1 MIDAHPAAEIFALLG
16 EDKLESLAGDIAEH
30 GLRQPIVLHEG
41 LVLDGRNRLRAC
53 ELASVEPEFT
63 EFGGTDPVAFV
74 VSCNVQ
80 RRHLNSSQR
89 AMAAQDTLP
98 MLEAEAKERQ
108 RLSQGPGVKGV
119 ELIPHLNEG
128 RARDHAARLFSTN
141 NRYVSDAK
149 VIAAARPD
157 LAEQIRSGD
166 LTIPQVMREIR
177 RAERT
182 EEIVFKGR
190 DLPTGS
196 YPVVYADPP
205 WRYDFAQS
213 SSREIENQ
221 YPTMT
226 LEEICDLGVSDL
238 AGEDAVLFLWAT
250 TAKLPEA
257 LEVLTAWGFEYRTS
271 MVWVKTQIGMGY
283 YARGQHEILLIGA
296 RGSLPVPKAENR
308 PPSVLEA
315 PRAAHS
321 AKPAA
326 FRELIEAMYPEH
338 KRVELFAREPAEG
351 WEGWGNQL

>member
-1 MIDAHPAAEIFALLG
+1 
-16 EDKLESLAGDIAEH
+16 
-30 GLRQPIVLHEG
+30 
-41 LVLDGRNRLRAC
+41 
-53 ELASVEPEFT
+53 
-63 EFGGTDPVAFV
+63 
-74 VSCNVQ
+74 
-80 RRHLNSSQR
+80 
-89 AMAAQDTLP
+89 MAAQDTLP

-108 RLSQGPGVKGV
+108 GRRGDLTSSNYLLDVP
-119 ELIPHLNEG
+119 EG
-128 RARDHAARLFSTN
+128 QARDRAARLFSTN
-141 NRYVSDAK
+141 RQYVSDAK

-157 LAEQIRSGD
+157 LAEQVRSGD

-326 FRELIEAMYPEH
+326 FREVIAM
-338 KRVELFAREPAEG
+338 L
-351 WEGWGNQL
+351 L